1 MAATEKISVTIGKTE
16 LSHAKRLADR
26 LGLSLSGFLTDAL
39 KERIREQERR
49 EAAQQVLRTFAP
61 EDRASPEEARALL
74 KQWSATRGKANKP
87 NRAHKS
93 PSKRVRKSR

>member
-39 KERIREQERR
+39 KERIKEQGRR
-49 EAAQQVLRTFAP
+49 EAAEEVLRTFAP
-61 EDRASPEEARALL
+61 EDRASPEEANALL
-74 KQWSATRGKANKP
+74 KQWSGNHVRAKKPSRTRKASV
-87 NRAHKS
+87 KS
-93 PSKRVRKSR
+93 QRKSR